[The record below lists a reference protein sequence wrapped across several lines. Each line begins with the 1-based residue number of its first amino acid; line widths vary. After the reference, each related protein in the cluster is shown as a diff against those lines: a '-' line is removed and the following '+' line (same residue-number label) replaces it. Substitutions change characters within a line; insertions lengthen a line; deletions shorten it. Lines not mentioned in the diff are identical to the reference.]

1 MDAKKNID
9 FLLES
14 ESEFLKN
21 YNILLYIYIYVY
33 VCSGGIY
40 YITLKIIV

>member
-1 MDAKKNID
+1 MDAKKNND

-21 YNILLYIYIYVY
+21 YNIIYYIYIYVY